1 MIGLRRALWA
11 VAGAGL
17 LLLAVQ
23 IDLIATSDFAPDRGL
38 WVALDVVI
46 GGGFVAVGL
55 FAWSRRP
62 DSRVGALMVVT
73 GFAWFLSV
81 FNLTEPALLFSVGLV
96 LSNFYIAPAIH
107 LLLGFPSGRLGTRV
121 DRWLVGITYAAV
133 TIGFLPIALTFDP
146 STEGCNCPENV
157 FLADSHPSFA
167 RTWFDVLDVI
177 GVIVL
182 LAVLGRL
189 VSRWRR
195 ATPPMRRVVTPLF
208 AAGAVLMAMLAV
220 LLGADLLR
228 IEVSKD
234 AYYLALIP
242 FGLVPYLFLGSLA
255 QARMLRG
262 GAVGELV
269 AGIGA
274 TLAGRELRDALARA
288 LNDPSLELAFWLPES
303 GVYVDPEGQPLQL
316 PQSERRATSDVTLD
330 GRRVAV
336 LIHDPLLL
344 EEPELIEAVGATAAL
359 ALEKDRLEAELRAKI
374 GELRESR
381 ARMVSFGLAE
391 RRRLERDLHDGAQ
404 QRLVSLALDLRLA
417 RDAVR
422 GSSRW
427 RSTCGSRATRSAAT
441 RSAPRSSSTAPP
453 RSSSGRWASCGS
465 WRAEFTRPCSPIA
478 ASTRRSPRSPTVR
491 RFPSRWSAG
500 WASASRNRSS
510 WPLTSWSPR
519 RSRTL
524 SSTRTPTRRPCGSS
538 ARTGASWSRS
548 PTTGSAA
555 PIPAAAPACAGS
567 PTGSRPSAD
576 ASRWTRGPRV
586 GRW

>member
-1 MIGLRRALWA
+1 VIGLRRALWA

-374 GELRESR
+374 GELRELARGIHPAVLSDRGLDPAITAIADRAPLPVEVVGGLGERLAEPVELAAYFVVSEALTNVVKYAQADQATVRVERENGRVVVEVADDGVGGADPSRGTGLRGLADRISALGGRLEVDTRPEGGTMVR
-381 ARMVSFGLAE
+381 ARI
-391 RRRLERDLHDGAQ
+391 
-404 QRLVSLALDLRLA
+404 
-417 RDAVR
+417 
-422 GSSRW
+422 
-427 RSTCGSRATRSAAT
+427 
-441 RSAPRSSSTAPP
+441 
-453 RSSSGRWASCGS
+453 
-465 WRAEFTRPCSPIA
+465 PCE
-478 ASTRRSPRSPTVR
+478 
-491 RFPSRWSAG
+491 
-500 WASASRNRSS
+500 
-510 WPLTSWSPR
+510 
-519 RSRTL
+519 
-524 SSTRTPTRRPCGSS
+524 
-538 ARTGASWSRS
+538 
-548 PTTGSAA
+548 
-555 PIPAAAPACAGS
+555 
-567 PTGSRPSAD
+567 
-576 ASRWTRGPRV
+576 
-586 GRW
+586 

>member
-1 MIGLRRALWA
+1 VIGLRRALWA

-422 GSSRW
+422 GDPQRSEELLDGAAEELERALGELRELARGIHPAVLSDRGLDPAITAIADRAPLPVEVVGGLGERLAEPVELAAYFVVSEALTNVVKYAQADQATVRVERENGRVVVEVADDGVGGADPSRGTGL
-427 RSTCGSRATRSAAT
+427 RGLADRISALG
-441 RSAPRSSSTAPP
+441 
-453 RSSSGRWASCGS
+453 GRL
-465 WRAEFTRPCSPIA
+465 EVDTRPDGG
-478 ASTRRSPRSPTVR
+478 TMVR
-491 RFPSRWSAG
+491 ARI
-500 WASASRNRSS
+500 
-510 WPLTSWSPR
+510 
-519 RSRTL
+519 
-524 SSTRTPTRRPCGSS
+524 PCE
-538 ARTGASWSRS
+538 
-548 PTTGSAA
+548 
-555 PIPAAAPACAGS
+555 
-567 PTGSRPSAD
+567 
-576 ASRWTRGPRV
+576 
-586 GRW
+586 